1 MIYFTG
7 DINLTDNSFDVGFG
21 VGSQILKG
29 LNPFKHISKD
39 CNDIWVGNFEG
50 VCADVSDYTGYR
62 GTIFRLPSSG
72 IVSKDSF
79 IDYYGVANNHVMEHG
94 KNAYNEMNNLL
105 KENCKGIFGSQNE
118 KSVIIEHLTKKIA
131 VTGFSLRNDQLN
143 QTPEY
148 WNYPSADEIK
158 KEFQKI
164 KDADYKV
171 VYVHWGVEFI
181 DHPYQDQQRFA
192 HWLIDIGYDLII
204 GMHPHV
210 VQGYEV
216 YKDKYIFYSLGNFV
230 FNMAWEPTKYGLVV
244 KLNVENGKVDYNYV
258 RIDDEFCPQ
267 MIEESEVPESWQ
279 MKMLCNKIPNYDNLE
294 PYVEEAKI
302 GLKAYRKSNYKY
314 MIRNIG
320 RYDFKV
326 LGAMVL
332 DFVKRRF

>member
-1 MIYFTG
+1 MIFLTG

-21 VGSQILKG
+21 VGSQIKKG

-39 CNDIWVGNFEG
+39 GNDIWVGNFEG
-50 VCADVSDYTGYR
+50 VCADASDYAGYR
-62 GTIFRLPSSG
+62 GKIFRLSSSEF
-72 IVSKDSF
+72 VSKNSF

-94 KNAYNEMNNLL
+94 GNAYNEMNNLL
-105 KENCKGIFGSQNE
+105 KDKCKGIFGSQKE
-118 KSVIIEHLTKKIA
+118 KTVIFEHLTKKIA

-143 QTPEY
+143 QTPAY
-148 WNYPSADEIK
+148 WNYPSADDIK
-158 KEFQKI
+158 NEFQDI
-164 KDADYKV
+164 MNTDYKV
-171 VYVHWGVEFI
+171 AYIHWGVEFI

-192 HWLIDIGYDLII
+192 HWLIDLGYDLII

-230 FNMAWEPTKYGLVV
+230 FNMAWKPTKYGLVV

-258 RIDDEFCPQ
+258 RIDDDFCPQ

-279 MKMLCNKIPNYDNLE
+279 MKTLCNKVPNYDNLE

-302 GLKAYRKSNYKY
+302 GLKAYRKANYRY

-320 RYDFKV
+320 RYDFNV